1 MSWSAQVWDT
11 ASGAL
16 TQALQARTHPAQPR
30 VLRCKMSHSTSVPG
44 ARALTPGCPARQL
57 GSGVCAVAFGRDGQ
71 TAARREAVGMALHAR
86 LGAASPLG
94 ELDPGVVREIMDA
107 L

>member
-1 MSWSAQVWDT
+1 VSSQYGGGT
-11 ASGAL
+11 
-16 TQALQARTHPAQPR
+16 RR
-30 VLRCKMSHSTSVPG
+30 VQLVREG
-44 ARALTPGCPARQL
+44 ARALTPGWPARQL